1 MKKINFTNVLF
12 LIGIGFLISCN
23 NPSLEDYSIN
33 EKENQI
39 EKNYFTK
46 DVKNGFLNFLEDPDS
61 KTQMHRS
68 VISST
73 SNQELSEEEMFAG
86 LWDSL
91 TEEEKEKVLEN
102 SDEVKISF
110 DASISFDADSSIG
123 RSVLSGDNT
132 DLENMSILYGFT
144 HQLKDWFNEQ
154 YVNSNILPLELE
166 LSTDFEVP
174 VAQVLE
180 YCIQN
185 EKWDVAEEVLNSIQT
200 EVTLKDLKEL
210 AKKVNK
216 INDTSI
222 VSTARTSAC
231 MGYLQN
237 PIRKNVGETLKDGTV
252 LLTLSK
258 KKAFVVAG
266 DWVHAG
272 IFSKE
277 AFKTNGSNDAAHC
290 VYSAQPNDLYDAE
303 DLDEDFPV
311 NMRPDRKGSSCLD
324 TIYLYTRQKKFATI
338 LPKNYE
344 DGNGTNAVNTAKNIF
359 YKPKPAPAYNIPEAE
374 FFYIGNTS
382 HDETNSNTYCS
393 KVVYTAWKKNGVNLD
408 GNTFAGNLVSP
419 DDIYGSTANRYFTIT
434 VSIFGWSKT
443 WTWKTYSATSDL
455 ITLER
460 Q

>member
-1 MKKINFTNVLF
+1 MLF

-46 DVKNGFLNFLEDPDS
+46 DVKNGFLNFLEDSDS

-91 TEEEKEKVLEN
+91 TEEEKQKVLEN
-102 SDEVKISF
+102 FDEVKISF
-110 DASISFDADSSIG
+110 DASISVDADSSIG

-154 YVNSNILPLELE
+154 YVNSNILPLEFE

-222 VSTARTSAC
+222 LSTARASVYVDYRSKA
-231 MGYLQN
+231 
-237 PIRKNVGETLKDGTV
+237 IRENVGKTLKDGTV
-252 LLTLSK
+252 LLTCSK
-258 KKAFVVAG
+258 KKAFVIAG
-266 DWVHAG
+266 DWLHAG
-272 IFSKE
+272 IFSKD
-277 AFKTNGSNDAAHC
+277 AFKRNGGNDAAHC
-290 VYSAQPNDLYDAE
+290 VYTAQPSGTYNG
-303 DLDEDFPV
+303 FPE
-311 NMRPDRKGSSCLD
+311 NMKPDREGFGCLD
-324 TIYLYTRQKKFATI
+324 TIYMYTRQKKFATI
-338 LPKNYE
+338 LPKNFKE
-344 DGNGTNAVNTAKNIF
+344 SNGIKAAEKAKAVF
-359 YKPKPAPAYNIPEAE
+359 YDPKPVYNIPASE

-419 DDIYGSTANRYFTIT
+419 DDIYGSTVDRYFTIT